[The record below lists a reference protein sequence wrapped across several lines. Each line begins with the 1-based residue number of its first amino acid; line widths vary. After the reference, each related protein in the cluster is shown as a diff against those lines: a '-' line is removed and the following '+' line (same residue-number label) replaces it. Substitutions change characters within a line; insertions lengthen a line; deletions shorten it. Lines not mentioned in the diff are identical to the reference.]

1 MNILITGVDGFVGTA
16 LWNYLNTHKFLLK
29 ISSPIKVFGIDVRL
43 RSSAPYLWV
52 CDLNS
57 PLKFKKILKQTKPD
71 IIFHLAG
78 GRPVATDAV
87 WRANF
92 VLTKNILDVVK
103 VSKGISPCLI
113 IPGSAAEYGQMKML
127 REPVTENVHA
137 RPLGWY
143 GFVKNMQTNLGLM
156 YARQGLNVR
165 IARIFNVCGQGT
177 PTSLAIGD
185 FAQKIVQIEKDK
197 MPPVLKV
204 GRLSGQRDFVDIEDV
219 VSALW
224 AVAQKGKS
232 GEVYNVCSEKLLSMR
247 LLLQRLISY
256 SRVKNIAIKE
266 EQKAHSLTFDI
277 VGSNAKITQ
286 ATGWRPRVS
295 LEQSL
300 RNTLQYYRQQ

>member
-1 MNILITGVDGFVGTA
+1 MNILITGVNGFIGAA

-29 ISSPIKVFGIDVRL
+29 ISSPVKVFGVDVQL
-43 RSSAPYLWV
+43 RSSAPNLLI

-57 PLKFKKILKQTKPD
+57 PLELKKIFKRTKPD

-78 GRPVATDAV
+78 GRPADEDAV

-92 VLTKNILDVVK
+92 ALTRNMLDTVK
-103 VSKGISPCLI
+103 ETKGILPCLV
-113 IPGSAAEYGQMKML
+113 IPGSAAEYGQMKTL
-127 REPVTENVHA
+127 RKPVTENVQT

-143 GFVKNMQTNLGLM
+143 GFVKNMQTSLGLM

-185 FAQKIVQIEKDK
+185 FAQKIIQIEKGK
-197 MPPVLKV
+197 MPSVLEV
-204 GRLSGQRDFVDIEDV
+204 GRLSGRRDFIDIEDV
-219 VSALW
+219 CSALW
-224 AVAQKGKS
+224 AVAQKGTS
-232 GEVYNVCSEKLLSMR
+232 GEIYNVCSGKFLSMR
-247 LLLQRLISY
+247 LLLRRLISY
-256 SRVKNIAIKE
+256 SKIKAIVIQE

-277 VGSNAKITQ
+277 FGSNIKITQ